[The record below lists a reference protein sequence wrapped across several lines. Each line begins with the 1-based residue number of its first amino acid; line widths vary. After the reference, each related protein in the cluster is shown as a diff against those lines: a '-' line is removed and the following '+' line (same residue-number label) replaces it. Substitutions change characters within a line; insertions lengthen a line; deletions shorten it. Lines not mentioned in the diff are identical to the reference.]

1 MLYRVTYADGSQ
13 EVVDADDISD
23 ARETAEELYDIP
35 IRRVVAEETPED
47 DPDLDPVEDEEDDS
61 LEDALN
67 PDGEDEDE

>member
-13 EVVDADDISD
+13 EVVDADDISE

-35 IRRVVAEETPED
+35 IRRVVAEESPED
-47 DPDLDPVEDEEDDS
+47 DPEGDGTEEEDEE

-67 PDGEDEDE
+67 PNGEEDDE